1 MIWENVKSPTL
12 FSGAIG
18 NVQRL
23 PNGNTLANYGLVD
36 NLNQA
41 FEVVNPS
48 GEKVFELVFTDFLR
62 TYRAFNYPDLP
73 WDLHRPVISCTLV
86 DGQYFLDAGS
96 GHSGYLWS
104 TGATTQMVPAVPGS
118 YFVFVSRGTGGFI
131 SSESFVVT
139 DLSNPC
145 GISAVEVPEGAEDVF
160 SLYPN
165 PVDENLVLDL
175 PHASNPFLI
184 IDIFDVLGNVVYT
197 SRPETK
203 RQLIIPVSEL
213 KAGVYYLRVNGVG
226 KRFVKI

>member
-1 MIWENVKSPTL
+1 M
-12 FSGAIG
+12 
-18 NVQRL
+18 
-23 PNGNTLANYGLVD
+23 ANYGLAD

-96 GHSGYLWS
+96 GHSNYLWS
-104 TGATTQMVPAVPGS
+104 TGATTQMIPVTASGS
-118 YFVFVSRGTGGFI
+118 YSVFVPKGIGGFV
-131 SSESFVVT
+131 SSESFVIS
-139 DLSNPC
+139 DLFNPC
-145 GISAVEVPEGAEDVF
+145 GISAVAIPEGPEDGF

-165 PVDENLVLDL
+165 PVNENLVLDL
-175 PHASNPFLI
+175 PHASNTFLI
-184 IDIFDVLGNVVYT
+184 VDIFDVLGKVVYS
-197 SRPETK
+197 SRKETK
-203 RQLIIPVSEL
+203 RQMIIPVSDL